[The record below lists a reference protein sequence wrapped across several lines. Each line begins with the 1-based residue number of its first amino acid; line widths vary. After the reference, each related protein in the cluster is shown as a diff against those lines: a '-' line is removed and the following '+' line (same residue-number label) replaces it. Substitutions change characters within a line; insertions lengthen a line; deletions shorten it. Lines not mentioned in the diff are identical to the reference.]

1 MPTKTAKKPSTTKKT
16 ISKRV
21 PIRREVGALTCA
33 LLAIF
38 CFLGLV
44 GVEALFLNLFTG
56 LLRRFIGFGAFVT
69 PVALIVAA
77 FILLFHR
84 GRPVSL
90 RAWCVLLTPVWLGGL
105 LALWLGDLPR
115 LDWGVFSALWED
127 NYGVISGLLAV
138 LFRTLFSGIGAGI
151 LFIFG
156 LIVLLIIVFRVDVVG
171 MMDTIRA
178 REPVEYEEQP
188 EPPPKRTAPSMQPSR
203 RQRGRFNIDIPVE
216 NPPVVKARNVGD
228 NADVLPGNAGAM
240 PPNPGTQPPG
250 VATAPS
256 SAGGAEPPIGDG
268 VLEVSLSGPDDDSRD
283 IPAGF
288 VSLKNYQP
296 GKPLP
301 APVTAQRSRGFG
313 GEAPALAA
321 RLPGKELRPPIESPQ
336 YVFPPLSLL
345 PGSSVANT
353 ADFSKETQNTS
364 SCLSEAIQSFG
375 IDASLV
381 NIVRGPSVTRY
392 EFGIAQGMTL
402 NKLTNRADDIA
413 LALGADSVRI
423 APVSGKAGTVGI
435 EVPNKLINTVYLR
448 DVLESDEFSAAESR
462 LAFALGKDIGGSSIV
477 GDIFRLTHLLVAG
490 TTGSG
495 KSVCVNSLIISLLYK
510 ASPDEVKL
518 ILIDPKM
525 VELDV
530 YNGIPHLLVPV
541 VTDPK
546 KASSALQWAVYEME
560 KRYRMMQERGVR
572 DIFAYNQSITGED
585 LPRVPQMVIIIDEL
599 ADLMM
604 VAGKEVE
611 DSVIRIAQK
620 ARAAGMHLV
629 VATQRPSADV
639 ITGLMKSNIPSR
651 IAFTVASGTD
661 SRIILDTTGAEKL
674 IGKGDMLYA
683 PLGYKVSR
691 VQGCYVHEKEVK
703 AVVAFVKQNSAEA
716 YDSDVVEQINRLPE
730 EGKKGGVPSFDDS
743 EENFDPVLNQAMDII
758 LEVGQASTSMLQ
770 RRLKLG
776 YARAA
781 RIVDQL
787 EERGLLG
794 PSEGS
799 KPRAILVSYEQWQEI
814 KER

>member
-1 MPTKTAKKPSTTKKT
+1 MPTKATTKKRT
-16 ISKRV
+16 SSKKNAPAAA
-21 PIRREVGALTCA
+21 PIRREVGAMVCA

-38 CFLGLV
+38 CFLGLA
-44 GVEALFLNLFTG
+44 GVKALFLNLLTNA
-56 LLRRFIGFGAFVT
+56 LQRFIGYGAYVM
-69 PVALIVAA
+69 PIALATAA

-84 GRPVSL
+84 GRPVKL
-90 RAWCVLLTPVWLGGL
+90 RAWCVMLMPVWIGGML
-105 LALWLGDLPR
+105 YLWLSELPKFDLKMF
-115 LDWGVFSALWED
+115 VALWESG
-127 NYGVISGLLAV
+127 GVISGFLALL
-138 LFRTLFSGIGAGI
+138 FKTLFSGVGAGI
-151 LFIFG
+151 LFILG
-156 LIVLLIIVFRVDVVG
+156 LIILAIIVLRVDVVG
-171 MMDTIRA
+171 VIDAIRDHTPPEYEP
-178 REPVEYEEQP
+178 RPEPVKSVKAEKPKPRVRRSDIDIPIDNAPVIKRRFEDTPEPEQMPEPKPVVKP
-188 EPPPKRTAPSMQPSR
+188 EPPVAPPEPAPQESEKPEHGEDM
-203 RQRGRFNIDIPVE
+203 D
-216 NPPVVKARNVGD
+216 K
-228 NADVLPGNAGAM
+228 LPDGFTSLGNY
-240 PPNPGTQPPG
+240 
-250 VATAPS
+250 
-256 SAGGAEPPIGDG
+256 E
-268 VLEVSLSGPDDDSRD
+268 
-283 IPAGF
+283 F
-288 VSLKNYQP
+288 

-301 APVTAQRSRGFG
+301 PPEQSKPQPRPISVPVPVS
-313 GEAPALAA
+313 APAPKPAVKLDSTN
-321 RLPGKELRPPIESPQ
+321 GLRPPKESPR

-345 PGSSVANT
+345 PGSSVTNI
-353 ADFSKETQNTS
+353 ADFGSETRDTS
-364 SCLSEAIQSFG
+364 TRLCEAILSFG
-375 IDASLV
+375 IDAALV
-381 NIVRGPSVTRY
+381 NVVRGPSVARY
-392 EFGIAQGMTL
+392 EFEIAQGMTL

-423 APVSGKAGTVGI
+423 APVPGKAGTVGI

-448 DVLESDEFSAAESR
+448 DVLESEEFSTAQSR
-462 LAFALGKDIGGSSIV
+462 LAFALGKDIGGSSVV

-546 KASSALQWAVYEME
+546 KASSALQWAVFEME

-572 DIFAYNQSITGED
+572 DIFAYNQAIADED
-585 LPRVPQMVIIIDEL
+585 LPKVPQMVIIIDEL

-683 PLGYKVSR
+683 PLGSKVSR

-703 AVVAFVKQNSAEA
+703 AVVEFIKKNSSES
-716 YDSDVVEQINRLPE
+716 YDPEVQEQINRPPE
-730 EGKKGGVPSFDDS
+730 DGKKGAVSYDDGNS
-743 EENFDPVLNQAMDII
+743 GSDPMLNQAMDII

-781 RIVDQL
+781 RVVDQL

-794 PSEGS
+794 ASEGS
-799 KPRAILVSYEQWQEI
+799 KPRAILVSYEQWQGI
-814 KER
+814 KERNS

>member
-1 MPTKTAKKPSTTKKT
+1 MPTKTQKKPAKKPAVKKT
-16 ISKRV
+16 PV
-21 PIRREVGALTCA
+21 RREVGALCCA
-33 LLAIF
+33 LLSIF
-38 CFLGLV
+38 CFLGLI
-44 GVEALFLNLFTG
+44 GVKALFLNLLTNT
-56 LLRRFIGFGAFVT
+56 LIRFIGAGAYIT
-69 PVALIVAA
+69 PVALALAA
-77 FILLFHR
+77 AVLLFHR

-90 RAWCVLLTPVWLGGL
+90 RVWCVMLTPVWLGGL
-105 LALWLGDLPR
+105 LALWLGELPK
-115 LDWGVFSALWED
+115 LDMGIFKALWQD
-127 NYGVISGLLAV
+127 GHGIISGLLAAI
-138 LFRTLFSGIGAGI
+138 FKALFSGVGAGI

-156 LIVLLIIVFRVDVVG
+156 LAVLLLIALRVDVVG
-171 MMDTIRA
+171 VLDAIRD
-178 REPVEYEEQP
+178 RTPPEYEPRP
-188 EPPPKRTAPSMQPSR
+188 ETPRGASGAA
-203 RQRGRFNIDIPVE
+203 RQGRSRGRFNIDVPVD
-216 NPPVVKARNVGD
+216 NPPVAKTRKEHPDTPSEEAAAPPPPPPPPPAAED
-228 NADVLPGNAGAM
+228 PAPEPEENAV
-240 PPNPGTQPPG
+240 PP
-250 VATAPS
+250 
-256 SAGGAEPPIGDG
+256 
-268 VLEVSLSGPDDDSRD
+268 
-283 IPAGF
+283 GF
-288 VSLKNYQP
+288 VSLKNYRP

-301 APVTAQRSRGFG
+301 APVDI
-313 GEAPALAA
+313 PANTP
-321 RLPGKELRPPIESPQ
+321 RLKELRPPTGTPRYI
-336 YVFPPLSLL
+336 FPPLSLL
-345 PGSSVANT
+345 PGSTAVNT
-353 ADFSKETQNTS
+353 ADFGMETRSTS
-364 SCLSEAIQSFG
+364 ARVRETIQSFG
-375 IDASLV
+375 IDAALV
-381 NIVRGPSVTRY
+381 NVVRGPSVTRY
-392 EFGIAQGMTL
+392 EFEIAQGMTL

-423 APVSGKAGTVGI
+423 SPVPGKAGTVGI
-435 EVPNKLINTVYLR
+435 EVPNKLISTVYLR

-462 LAFALGKDIGGSSIV
+462 LAFALGKDIGGSSVV
-477 GDIFRLTHLLVAG
+477 GDIFRLTHLLIAG

-510 ASPDEVKL
+510 ASPEEVKL

-572 DIFAYNQSITGED
+572 DIFAYNQSIAGEN
-585 LPRVPQMVIIIDEL
+585 LPKVPQMVIIIDEL

-674 IGKGDMLYA
+674 IGKGDMLYG
-683 PLGYKVSR
+683 PLGYKISR

-703 AVVAFVKQNSAEA
+703 AVVSFIKENSAAA
-716 YDSDVVEQINRLPE
+716 YDADVVEQINRLPDE
-730 EGKKGGVPSFDDS
+730 DKKGGTAPFDDES
-743 EENFDPVLNQAMDII
+743 EAFDPMLNQAMDII

-781 RIVDQL
+781 RVVDQL

-799 KPRAILVSYEQWQEI
+799 KPRAILVTYEQWQDI
-814 KER
+814 KERYK